1 MKLIE
6 RNGLRILVSD
16 YGKRLYNEKIDMY
29 TNRVYLGKNASPND
43 YREEI
48 DPNAI
53 PDLVVELDSVHTE
66 NDVQNDIMDTTMMA
80 LDEIFMIFEPLLA
93 MVPITMSI
101 NEMEVKNP
109 MVELYVVMIQRGLK
123 ELEDVPERYR
133 DQVAALL
140 EEIEN

>member
-48 DPNAI
+48 DPNAS

-66 NDVQNDIMDTTMMA
+66 NDVQNDIIDTTMMA

-93 MVPITMSI
+93 MVPMTISI
-101 NEMEVKNP
+101 DETEVKNP